1 LLIFRRS
8 RVLLR
13 CSAQWS
19 IYLSMNFKR
28 PFYKLLQAITLLPKH
43 LFYSTNRRFER
54 FGSDYG
60 FIAIPKGLLYAD
72 SVVYSIGAGEDLLA
86 DVDLCERL
94 GCTVHIVDPTPKAEA
109 HFKQVLAAA
118 EQNKPISTREGLP
131 YKLSPL
137 VAERL
142 RYITLALW
150 KEDTSI
156 RFYEPENPDH
166 ISHSITNV
174 QHTDRF
180 IEVPATRL
188 ATLMERNGHAKIDFI
203 KIDIEGAEYA
213 VLDDIMASNLDIK
226 SLYIE
231 YHADFDLPISTATT
245 MTNRSLSKLVAA
257 GYRIY
262 YSFENRCFGLIKN

>member
-1 LLIFRRS
+1 
-8 RVLLR
+8 
-13 CSAQWS
+13 
-19 IYLSMNFKR
+19 MNFKR
-28 PFYKLLQAITLLPKH
+28 PFYKFIQAITLVPKH
-43 LFYSTNRRFER
+43 LIYYSNRKFEL

-60 FIAIPKGLLYAD
+60 FIAIPNSLLYAD

-86 DVDLCERL
+86 DVDLSERL
-94 GCTVHIVDPTPKAEA
+94 GCTIHIIDPTPKAAA
-109 HFKQVLAAA
+109 HFQQVIAAA
-118 EQNKPISTREGLP
+118 QSNLPINTREGLP

-142 RYITLALW
+142 VYITKALW
-150 KEDTSI
+150 KEDTTI

-180 IEVPATRL
+180 IEVPAARL
-188 ATLMERNGHAKIDFI
+188 TTLLKENGHSTIDFI

-213 VLDDIMASNLDIK
+213 VIDDILASNLDIK
-226 SLYIE
+226 AMYIE
-231 YHADFDLPISTATT
+231 YHADFDLPFSTAVT
-245 MTNRSLSKLVAA
+245 MTNRSLSKLIAV

-262 YSFENRCFGLIKN
+262 YSHENRCFGLIKQ